1 MTKRAGMTTRS
12 ITDLANHA
20 DAMDV
25 YTVQSDQRGTMYLW
39 DGKWVGLHFH
49 SAVLRFTLEEAEYIA
64 KEFLDV
70 IEELKELKR
79 MDIQFKGI
87 SALGRERTSAKQ
99 RKDNG
104 VSLLCK

>member
-1 MTKRAGMTTRS
+1 MSKRAVMTTRS
-12 ITDLANHA
+12 ITDVANHA
-20 DAMDV
+20 DAMDI
-25 YTVQSDQRGTMYLW
+25 YTVQSEQRGTMYLW
-39 DGKWVGLHFH
+39 DGKWMGLYFH
-49 SAVLRFTLEEAEYIA
+49 SAILKLSLEEAELMA
-64 KEFLDV
+64 TELLGV

-87 SALGRERTSAKQ
+87 SALGRERISAKQ